1 MAKKRELFRM
11 TDREIRKYHIV
22 KKVIEEGLKQKDAAR
37 LLGISVRQVRRIEK
51 RIREEGTQGIIHRNR
66 GQESPF
72 LIKRKVRDQILE
84 LCRSK
89 YEGFNPTLASEKLFE
104 INKIEISRETVRQLF
119 LKEGIHY
126 SRRKVRKHRHWRER
140 KHQVGEMVQMDGSL
154 HDWFEGRG
162 PKCVLMGYI
171 DDANNCV
178 FARFYEYE
186 GTLPAMGSFKEY
198 VQRNGFPL
206 NVYLDRHSTYKSTC
220 KATIEDELNNREP
233 MSQFGRALKEL
244 GVGLIYAQSPQAKG
258 RVERLFRTV
267 QDRLVKEMR
276 LKGISNIKDA
286 NAFLEN
292 YLPIYNKRFSI
303 EPAESGN
310 MHQPNDPV
318 ALEKALRIK
327 TPRTLRNDFTIV
339 HESQWY
345 QIEDQL
351 KAKEVVVEQRLNG
364 TVEISHAGR
373 PVKYHKILVRVPQ
386 KQVKPAIVIGWR
398 RKCMPVQD
406 HPWKRMRTLSRTK
419 TEAEECSLAGVF

>member
-1 MAKKRELFRM
+1 M
-11 TDREIRKYHIV
+11 TDREIRKLQVV
-22 KKVIEEGLKQKDAAR
+22 KKVLEEGLKQKDAAR
-37 LLGISVRQVRRIEK
+37 LLGIGVRQVRRIEK
-51 RIREEGTQGIIHRNR
+51 RVREEGSRGIIHKNR

-72 LIKRKVRDQILE
+72 LIKSRVREQILG

-104 INKIEISRETVRQLF
+104 INKIPISRETIRKWF
-119 LKEGIHY
+119 RKEGINY
-126 SRRKVRKHRHWRER
+126 SRRKGRKHRHWRER
-140 KHQVGEMVQMDGSL
+140 KHHVGEMIQMDGSL

-171 DDANNCV
+171 DDANNHV

-206 NVYLDRHSTYKSTC
+206 NVYLDRHSTYKSTG

-244 GVGLIYAQSPQAKG
+244 GVGLIYAHSPQAKG
-258 RVERLFRTV
+258 RVERLFRTI

-286 NAFLEN
+286 NAFLEY

-303 EPAESGN
+303 EPAKAEN
-310 MHQPNDPV
+310 MHQPNNPI

-327 TPRTLRNDFTIV
+327 TSRTLRNDSTIV
-339 HESQWY
+339 HERQWY
-345 QIEDQL
+345 QIEEHL
-351 KAKEVVVEQRLNG
+351 SAKKIVIEQRLNG
-364 TVEISHAGR
+364 VVEITHNGR
-373 PVKYHKILVRVPQ
+373 PIKYHKILVRLPQ
-386 KQVKPAIVIGWR
+386 QQVKPAAVMGWR
-398 RKCMPVQD
+398 RKCLPVQD
-406 HPWKRMRTLSRTK
+406 HPWKRLRTLSRTK
-419 TEAEECSLAGVF
+419 IEAQECALAGVF